1 MPRLP
6 LLLLLWG
13 TSSYAFPVFQEG
25 HRQDVE
31 TVWVNGSNITHG
43 GNASLDFVSFWY
55 SVVAILEDG
64 FPSKRNV
71 ICQKWNL
78 LKMYLPSLAGHLL
91 SGWRGGNPRKGRQ
104 LPLQRWICKSANLT
118 YKSCSNS
125 KAESKV

>member
-1 MPRLP
+1 MLRLS

-31 TVWVNGSNITHG
+31 TVWVNTAHG
-43 GNASLDFVSFWY
+43 GNASLEFLSFWY
-55 SVVAILEDG
+55 GMVAILEDG
-64 FPSKRNV
+64 FPSKRNA

-91 SGWRGGNPRKGRQ
+91 SGRRGGNPRKGKQ
-104 LPLQRWICKSANLT
+104 LPLQRWICKSTNLT